1 MCQML
6 ACSFKC
12 FWLLTLRNIIQKVER
27 KENVKHKASL
37 VSELVEWQFQ
47 HHNGTMVSFD
57 RLTNLSLEE
66 ALEKKQSVKIKINS
80 HTYLADVMRRR
91 AASKGRS
98 EVELLRKDKK
108 KGQ

>member
-27 KENVKHKASL
+27 TENVKHKAML

-57 RLTNLSLEE
+57 HLTNLSLEE

-80 HTYLADVMRRR
+80 QTYIANVMFRR
-91 AASKGRS
+91 AVSKERK
-98 EVELLRKDKK
+98 EVELLRKDMK